1 MRKTKVIASWG
12 SLLAAVVVFGVAA
25 GAQNQPTLAD
35 AKPGDVRL
43 IATAAIRF
51 PPELIAQAE
60 KAIGKKVV
68 VQYGSARGNLKDMI
82 LKGQDF
88 EAAIL
93 LPDVNEELFKS
104 GKVLAETH
112 EIAGVPIGFALRGD
126 VPVMDVG
133 TPAAVKTAFLNAR
146 SVKYSPTGAA
156 ILTVRKVLST
166 LEIADK
172 IIDSSAI
179 RTEVPLGPGEYE
191 INIYP
196 ISEIIPNSKL
206 KNLGTVIPPLQVPA
220 ILQVVIGRN
229 ANDPNAAKAL
239 IAFLQ
244 GPAIDGMLKQ
254 NGIVKSVVN
263 GRLQ

>member
-1 MRKTKVIASWG
+1 MMKKVIAAWG
-12 SLLAAVVVFGVAA
+12 AALVAVLVVGMGAA
-25 GAQNQPTLAD
+25 AQNAPVLAE

-60 KAIGKKVV
+60 KAIGKRIVT
-68 VQYGSARGNLKDMI
+68 QYGSARGNLKDMI
-82 LKGQDF
+82 LKGQEF
-88 EAAIL
+88 EVAIL
-93 LPDVNEELFKS
+93 LPDVNEELFKA
-104 GKVLAETH
+104 GKIQADTH
-112 EIAGVPIGFALRGD
+112 EIARVPIGFALRGD
-126 VPVMDVG
+126 VPAVDVS
-133 TPAAVKTAFLNAR
+133 TPEAVKQAFLKAK

-166 LEIADK
+166 LDLAGK
-172 IIDSSAI
+172 IKDSSTV
-179 RTEVPLGPGEYE
+179 REEVPLGPGEYE

-196 ISEIIPNSKL
+196 ISEIIPNAKL
-206 KNLGTVIPPLQVPA
+206 KNLGVVIPSLQVPSV
-220 ILQVVIGRN
+220 LQAVIGRT
-229 ANDPNAAKAL
+229 AADRAAAQAL

-244 GPAIDGMLKQ
+244 GPAVDAMLKQ